1 MLDWIRLPWGKSD
14 FDELD
19 GLESSLEAAFR
30 PVEPSPEFV
39 HDLRRRL
46 TNFPVL
52 VTPDPDSKIPLY
64 IAMAIASLLSG
75 VAIVGFIIWIIL
87 LLVGR
92 LQPHEKRVI
101 TSPPLAS

>member
-1 MLDWIRLPWGKSD
+1 MLDWIRLPWGNSD
-14 FDELD
+14 IDELD

-46 TNFPVL
+46 TNFPIPVI
-52 VTPDPDSKIPLY
+52 PDPDSKIPLY
-64 IAMAIASLLSG
+64 IALAIASLLSG